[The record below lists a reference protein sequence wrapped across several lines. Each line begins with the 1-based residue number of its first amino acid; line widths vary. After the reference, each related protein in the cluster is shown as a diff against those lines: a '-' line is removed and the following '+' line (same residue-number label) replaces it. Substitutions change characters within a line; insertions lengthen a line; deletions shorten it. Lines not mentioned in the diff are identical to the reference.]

1 MKRYHFRFAHVERVR
16 RIQEEQARAEL
27 LAARR
32 RLLEAGADVS
42 RAAATYDERRSGG
55 GSSRSGDFRSSRDRD
70 ALLSDAVL
78 AARAA
83 EANALLLVNQRLE
96 AWTQAASALS
106 AMERLDER
114 MRERHAAEAARE
126 EQIELDDLVAPRLA
140 LKSREET

>member
-32 RLLEAGADVS
+32 RLMDASAEVAKRSAQYED
-42 RAAATYDERRSGG
+42 RRSGVDPAVTA
-55 GSSRSGDFRSSRDRD
+55 DFRAARGSDD
-70 ALLSDAVL
+70 LLTGAVM

-83 EANALLLVNQRLE
+83 EVNARLLVSQRLD
-96 AWTQAASALS
+96 AWTSAATALS

-114 MRERHAAEAARE
+114 LRERHALEAARE
-126 EQIELDDLVAPRLA
+126 EQAELDDLVAPRAA
-140 LKSREET
+140 LKSREDH

>member
-1 MKRYHFRFAHVERVR
+1 M
-16 RIQEEQARAEL
+16 
-27 LAARR
+27 
-32 RLLEAGADVS
+32 
-42 RAAATYDERRSGG
+42 
-55 GSSRSGDFRSSRDRD
+55 
-70 ALLSDAVL
+70 L